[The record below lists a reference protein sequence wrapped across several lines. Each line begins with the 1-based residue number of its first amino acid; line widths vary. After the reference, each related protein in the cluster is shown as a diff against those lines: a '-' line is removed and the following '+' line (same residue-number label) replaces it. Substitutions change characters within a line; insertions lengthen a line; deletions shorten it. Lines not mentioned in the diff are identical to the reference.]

1 MMKWFLFGVGYSIL
15 CRVYRIKKHKKF
27 TTNHPTRIYI
37 NRINNR
43 LIFKIKDEYKIEL
56 ETPKTMNLFG
66 STKELIHKKRMEK
79 V

>member
-1 MMKWFLFGVGYSIL
+1 MVLIRCRLFNITSSIS
-15 CRVYRIKKHKKF
+15 YKKHKKF